1 MIRLARFEPSVRA
14 ADDDLE
20 IAMFKSILTLAWLPA
35 ALLSVAFVGDEARTD
50 EKTKTCCELQ
60 LKCCKPQ
67 SACCVA
73 DKRLGC
79 CEKGQKCCAERRDC
93 CVGVQKCCQTGEAC
107 CDQQK
112 ACCGKESTKTASI
125 RGESLFNTSVELPAC
140 CAKAKKVAACCEQD
154 DSREFAVAE
163 LPGSVTGC
171 PKCAKK

>member
-1 MIRLARFEPSVRA
+1 
-14 ADDDLE
+14 
-20 IAMFKSILTLAWLPA
+20 MFKSFLTLAWLPT

-93 CVGVQKCCQTGEAC
+93 CVGVQKCCQTGETC

-125 RGESLFNTSVELPAC
+125 RGESLFNTSAELPAC